1 MVNVSVVVVVVAAWQ
16 WDPSYGRRTCRLCD
30 VTPTPGTMTSLVN
43 GSLSNDDGDVP
54 VLTNRRQL
62 SKQQVEGQRQRLD
75 TVMMLTLLSSAGTV
89 RHCNN
94 DTSHNIIQNSAFEA
108 VFVFFLL
115 YYNSVTIGT
124 ISVYFLA

>member
-1 MVNVSVVVVVVAAWQ
+1 VSVVVVVVAAWQ

-94 DTSHNIIQNSAFEA
+94 DTSLITLFKTRHLKQCLSF
-108 VFVFFLL
+108 FVTLQQCDHRNNQHL
-115 YYNSVTIGT
+115 
-124 ISVYFLA
+124 FLA